1 MRKSLV
7 IVLLSCVSLAFSC
20 NQEKEPEEKVVE
32 YPTMGEYS
40 SVDVDILEISGVCLS
55 PDNSF
60 LYAVSDD
67 VKEGKGGLYSLSFDG
82 AEVNHVTK
90 IDRDCEGLALNPL
103 TKDIYL
109 AIEREQAIVRLSAP
123 DYQKAEDICVI
134 KNEGFDTN
142 KGLEGLCYYKD
153 NLLFVGNQSPAEL
166 RIVSCETGETVGE
179 PMVLPLTTE
188 IAALWYDAEKDY
200 LWVSDSNRGFLHIF
214 SLEGEVLQSYNI
226 KFVRNAEGI
235 CVDKQRGCIWVC
247 TDGEDKLFKIEFQG
261 L

>member
-1 MRKSLV
+1 MKKSFA
-7 IVLLSCVSLAFSC
+7 IILLCSAFLAFSC
-20 NQEKEPEEKVVE
+20 NQGKAPEEQVPE
-32 YPTMGEYS
+32 YPVMGEYS
-40 SVDVDILEISGVCLS
+40 FVDVDILEISGICLS
-55 PDNSF
+55 PDKTF

-82 AEVNHVTK
+82 SEVKHVSK
-90 IDRDCEGLALNPL
+90 IERDCEGLALNPL
-103 TKDIYL
+103 TNDIYL

-123 DYQKAEDICVI
+123 DYQKSEDICVI
-134 KNEGFDTN
+134 KNEGYDTN

-166 RIVSCETGETVGE
+166 RIVSCESGETVAE
-179 PMVLPLTTE
+179 PIVLPVITE
-188 IAALWYDAEKDY
+188 IAALWYDSEKDY
-200 LWVSDSNRGFLHIF
+200 LWVSDSNRGFLYIF

-235 CVDKQRGCIWVC
+235 CVDKERGCVWVC

>member
-1 MRKSLV
+1 MKKNALIS
-7 IVLLSCVSLAFSC
+7 VLLCSITLFSC
-20 NQEKEPEEKVVE
+20 KQEKVPGEKEVQ
-32 YPTMGEYS
+32 YPVMGEYS

-82 AEVNHVTK
+82 EEVNHITK
-90 IDRDCEGLALNPL
+90 IDRDCEGLALNPQ
-103 TKDIYL
+103 TNDIYL
-109 AIEREQAIVRLSAP
+109 AIEREQAIVKLSAP

-226 KFVRNAEGI
+226 KFIRNAEGL
-235 CVDKQRGCIWVC
+235 CVDKQRGCIWISS
-247 TDGEDKLFKIEFQG
+247 DGDDKLFRIEFQG